1 MSKPAGF
8 IAFVLWISLLCASA
22 NAGVDQA
29 PGFLKAKR
37 YDALDKLYG
46 EVSAGP
52 FAIHEEPELLVFF
65 TSLLPKESEPD
76 AVWQSRLAELDA
88 WNAEAPESKAALLAR
103 ATFYNAYALKGRTRE
118 LAVDVSPQ
126 GWRFFEER
134 RAKAMSLLK
143 EAKARLETEIHY
155 HYLLVLIQAPDRES
169 HADATKHV
177 RIVAKKA
184 PGYWPVYDA
193 LATYLQVSWG
203 TSRDALPDFAKTWSD
218 ALGGDDGDILYA
230 RLMGYAA
237 YSEGANFLALC
248 KPDGARIARGY
259 DAVLKRVNSKDP
271 GERLKWLA
279 GYAHTMARLGDWRR
293 ARSAML
299 RMGKTN
305 YFGYW
310 GGEEGYLAD
319 LEKSGARGDIVSAAL
334 LEQRGKMDEA
344 ERAYLSF
351 EPEKAVNPWL
361 RDFYLRHGRAA
372 DYAVCSV
379 YDLERPVDEVS
390 LNDAAELTRVYAA
403 LHDWEKARALAQR
416 FDAARGH
423 NISGKL
429 TLYYVALATGDA
441 AAAGQAREAII
452 NLKTNR
458 KSYQQAQAA
467 LRGEQPLS
475 LSGASRP
482 DWSDGY
488 VFQALTAVALR
499 HYELGQAAEAR
510 ALLSEAARRCHS
522 INERE
527 WMNALMLQPPS
538 ALAAAK

>member
-1 MSKPAGF
+1 MSNRSHV
-8 IAFVLWISLLCASA
+8 IAIVLWFSLLCAGASA
-22 NAGVDQA
+22 GGDQA

-37 YDALDKLYG
+37 YEALDKLYG
-46 EVSAGP
+46 DVSAGP
-52 FAIHEEPELLVFF
+52 FAIHEDPELLVFF
-65 TSLLPKESEPD
+65 TSLLPKESEAD

-88 WNAEAPESKAALLAR
+88 WCAEVPESKAALLAR

-118 LAVDVSPQ
+118 LAADVSTQ

-143 EAKARLETEIHY
+143 DAGARLETEIHY
-155 HYLLVLIQAPDRES
+155 HYLLVLIQAPDLES
-169 HADATKHV
+169 HADATRHV
-177 RIVAKKA
+177 GIVAKQA

-193 LATYLQVSWG
+193 LATYLQVRWG
-203 TSRDALPDFAKTWSD
+203 TSPDALPDFAKTWSD

-237 YSEGANFLALC
+237 FSEGADFSALC
-248 KPDGARIARGY
+248 KPDGKRIARGY
-259 DAVLKRVNSKDP
+259 DAALKRVNLKDT
-271 GERLKWLA
+271 GTRTKWLV
-279 GYAHTMARLGDWRR
+279 GYAHTMARVGDWRR

-299 RMGKTN
+299 RLGKTDA
-305 YFGYW
+305 FRYW

-319 LEKSGARGDIVSAAL
+319 LEKSGARGDIVSAAI
-334 LEQRGKMDEA
+334 LEQRGKLDEA

-372 DYAVCSV
+372 DYAACAP
-379 YDLERPVDEVS
+379 YDLGRPVDKVP
-390 LNDAAELTRVYAA
+390 LNDAAELSRVYAA
-403 LHDWEKARALAQR
+403 LHDWEKAKAVAQR
-416 FDAARGH
+416 FDAVRGH

-429 TLYYVALATGDA
+429 TLYAAALAEGDA
-441 AAAGQAREAII
+441 VAARQAREAII

-458 KSYQQAQAA
+458 KSYLQAQAA
-467 LRGEQPLS
+467 LKGEQPLS
-475 LSGASRP
+475 LSGTNRP

-488 VFQALTAVALR
+488 VYQAVTAVALY
-499 HYELGQAAEAR
+499 HYERGEAAAAR
-510 ALLSEAARRCHS
+510 ALLSAAAQNCYS

-527 WMNALMLQPPS
+527 WMNALILYPPEK
-538 ALAAAK
+538 LR